1 MKSRCLIALTAL
13 IGLGMSQASVAQNK
27 TCRDIDFTPEALS
40 MYPDLASAC
49 QAVVYKD
56 GKEYV
61 MVVARVLAVRGG
73 GKHVNLQFKDGGRY
87 WVNPN
92 ENQNITLLPVGG
104 VPEQS
109 TATGSGESRIKPSEL
124 VRGMELGIYLPTDT
138 WAIHFEEAEEVY
150 VPVVMT
156 PVETIE
162 IIELEPMPTTASPVP
177 LIGLLGGL
185 FALIGAGFTF
195 VRRRG

>member
-27 TCRDIDFTPEALS
+27 TCSDIDFTPEALS
-40 MYPDLASAC
+40 VYPDLASAC

-61 MVVARVLAVRGG
+61 MVVGRVLAVRGG

-92 ENQNITLLPVGG
+92 ENQNIRLLPVGG
-104 VPEQS
+104 VAGQQQS
-109 TATGSGESRIKPSEL
+109 TGAESTKIRPSEL
-124 VRGMELGIYLPTDT
+124 VRGMELGI
-138 WAIHFEEAEEVY
+138 
-150 VPVVMT
+150 
-156 PVETIE
+156 
-162 IIELEPMPTTASPVP
+162 
-177 LIGLLGGL
+177 
-185 FALIGAGFTF
+185 
-195 VRRRG
+195 

>member
-1 MKSRCLIALTAL
+1 MRSRCLIAITAL
-13 IGLGMSQASVAQNK
+13 IGLGMSQASLAQDK
-27 TCRDIDFTPEALS
+27 TCSDIDFTPEALAL
-40 MYPDLASAC
+40 YPDLASAC

-61 MVVARVLAVRGG
+61 MVIGRVLAVRGG

-92 ENQNITLLPVGG
+92 EDQNIRLLPVGG
-104 VPEQS
+104 VAGQQQS
-109 TATGSGESRIKPSEL
+109 TGAEATKIRPSEL

-138 WAIHFEEAEEVY
+138 WALHFEEEEVY

-162 IIELEPMPTTASPVP
+162 VIELEPMPTTASPVP

-195 VRRRG
+195 LRRRA

>member
-27 TCRDIDFTPEALS
+27 TCSDIDFTPEALS
-40 MYPDLASAC
+40 VYPDLASAC

-61 MVVARVLAVRGG
+61 MVVGRVLAVRGG

-92 ENQNITLLPVGG
+92 ENQNIRLLPVGG
-104 VPEQS
+104 VAGQQQS
-109 TATGSGESRIKPSEL
+109 TGAESTKIRPSEL

-138 WAIHFEEAEEVY
+138 WAIHFEEEEVY

-195 VRRRG
+195 VRRRA

>member
-1 MKSRCLIALTAL
+1 MRSRCLIAITAL
-13 IGLGMSQASVAQNK
+13 IGLGMSQASLAQDK
-27 TCRDIDFTPEALS
+27 TCSDIDFTPEALAL
-40 MYPDLASAC
+40 YPDLASAC

-56 GKEYV
+56 GREYV
-61 MVVARVLAVRGG
+61 MVIGRVLAVRGG

-87 WVNPN
+87 WVNPA
-92 ENQNITLLPVGG
+92 EDTNIRLLPVGG
-104 VPEQS
+104 VAGQQQS
-109 TATGSGESRIKPSEL
+109 TGAEPTKIRPSEL

-138 WAIHFEEAEEVY
+138 WALHFEEEEVY

-162 IIELEPMPTTASPVP
+162 VIELEPMPTTASPVP

-195 VRRRG
+195 LRRRA

>member
-27 TCRDIDFTPEALS
+27 TCSDIDFTPEALS

-61 MVVARVLAVRGG
+61 MVVGRVLAVRGG

-92 ENQNITLLPVGG
+92 ENQNIRLLPVGG
-104 VPEQS
+104 VAGQQQS
-109 TATGSGESRIKPSEL
+109 TGAEPTRIRPSEL

-138 WAIHFEEAEEVY
+138 WAIHFEEEEVY

>member
-1 MKSRCLIALTAL
+1 MRSRCLIAITAL
-13 IGLGMSQASVAQNK
+13 IGLGMSQASLAQDK
-27 TCRDIDFTPEALS
+27 TCSDIDFTPEALAL
-40 MYPDLASAC
+40 YPDLASAC

-61 MVVARVLAVRGG
+61 MVIGRVLAVRGG

-92 ENQNITLLPVGG
+92 EDQNIRLLPVGG
-104 VPEQS
+104 VAGQQQS
-109 TATGSGESRIKPSEL
+109 AGAEPTKIRPSEL

-138 WAIHFEEAEEVY
+138 WALHFEEEEVY

-162 IIELEPMPTTASPVP
+162 VIELEPMPTTASPVP

-195 VRRRG
+195 LRRRA